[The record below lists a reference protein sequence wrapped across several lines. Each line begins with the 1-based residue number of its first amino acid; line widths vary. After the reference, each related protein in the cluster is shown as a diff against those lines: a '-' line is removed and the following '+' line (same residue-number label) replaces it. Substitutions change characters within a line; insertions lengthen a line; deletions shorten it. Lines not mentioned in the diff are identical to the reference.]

1 MEDDR
6 LVKLKELLTENF
18 CPPEIYMFKF
28 IVPNNNQA
36 HAMAMALF
44 DESAQVES
52 RVSGK
57 GSYISLTARE
67 MMVSVDSIL
76 EKYRA
81 AYAIDGLIAL

>member
-1 MEDDR
+1 
-6 LVKLKELLTENF
+6 
-18 CPPEIYMFKF
+18 
-28 IVPNNNQA
+28 
-36 HAMAMALF
+36 
-44 DESAQVES
+44 
-52 RVSGK
+52 K